1 MLPLL
6 LRNLRV
12 ISCGGAHVQARE
24 HGKKDNFRRTIDV
37 HDIAELVYSDWL
49 VLDTVDHTN

>member
-12 ISCGGAHVQARE
+12 ISCGGAHVQAGE
-24 HGKKDNFRRTIDV
+24 HGKKNNFRRTIDV